1 MRCWAGIDPGANGGI
16 AVATDTGEYIAW
28 RMPGRDEDIARLIR
42 DIARDHAPELWAVEN
57 VHSMPGNGIASTFK
71 FGRAFGFLLG
81 VLHALGLPLVLV
93 SPQRWQSGLGIRSHG
108 DKRVT
113 KEAAL
118 RLKSDGKV
126 THATSEAILIAEYAK
141 RSAENG
147 NDKGRRE
154 GN

>member
-28 RMPGRDEDIARLIR
+28 RMPGRDDEIASLIR
-42 DIARDHAPELWAVEN
+42 TIAGEYAPELWAIEN
-57 VHSMPGNGIASTFK
+57 VHAMPGNGVVSTFK

-81 VLHALGLPLVLV
+81 VIHAFELPFILV

-113 KEAAL
+113 KAAAL
-118 RLKSDGKV
+118 ELKPDGRV
-126 THATSEAILIAEYAK
+126 THATSEALLIAEYAK
-141 RSAENG
+141 RTAENG
-147 NDKGRRE
+147 NDKERC
-154 GN
+154 